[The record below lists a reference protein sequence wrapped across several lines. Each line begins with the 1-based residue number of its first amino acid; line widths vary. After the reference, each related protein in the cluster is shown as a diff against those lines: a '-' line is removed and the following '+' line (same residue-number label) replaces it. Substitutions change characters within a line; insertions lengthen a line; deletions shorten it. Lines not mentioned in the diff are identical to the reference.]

1 MLDLRLIPKKKILL
15 FLGDV
20 LLIPLAYF
28 LSLVIRFGVSDY
40 SLLKP
45 SIGGGFV
52 ILCYIFTFYIA
63 DLYELDKPF
72 RSIKY
77 IFRFI
82 TAIFIASIITLGAF
96 YFFPKLWFGRG
107 IFVISIILVGLFTY
121 SWRLLFAF
129 IFRKLLYTE
138 KNLIIIGS
146 DELTKYFSKL
156 FESLGPYKVKGF
168 ICESLI
174 NKDDCSNVLGTYEQ
188 LSDIVEREKIDIVI
202 IAVTHIENT
211 ELLKYALECKM
222 KGVHVVDL
230 PTFYEEVTGKVP
242 VELVNDLW
250 LVTTP
255 ISGVKRSIYNMKVK
269 RILDIIFSILG
280 LLASLII
287 TIPVAILI
295 KIESRGPVFYRQR
308 RVGLN
313 NRIFECIKFRSMTVH
328 AEKNGAVWAS
338 KNDNRV
344 TRVGKVIRK
353 LRIDEIPQMWNVLKG
368 DMSFIG
374 PRPERPEFVELL
386 EKKIPYYNLRHSV
399 KPGITGWAQVCYPYG
414 ASEED
419 ALEKLKYDLYY
430 IKNLSLF
437 LDFQILLKTAKVV
450 LLGQGAR

>member
-20 LLIPLAYF
+20 ILIPIAYF
-28 LSLVIRFGVSDY
+28 LSLVIRFGVENY

-63 DLYELDKPF
+63 DLYELDKLF
-72 RSIKY
+72 KSIKY

-82 TAIFIASIITLGAF
+82 TAIFIAAIITLGAF

-107 IFVISIILVGLFTY
+107 IFVISTALVGLFTY
-121 SWRLLFAF
+121 LWRLLFAF
-129 IFRKLLYTE
+129 IFRKLLYKE
-138 KNLIIIGS
+138 KNIVIIGS
-146 DELTKYFSKL
+146 GELTKQFSKI
-156 FESLGPYKVKGF
+156 FEDLGPYKVKGF
-168 ICESLI
+168 ICERLI
-174 NKDDCSNVLGTYEQ
+174 NKDDCLNVLGTYDQ
-188 LSDIVEREKIDIVI
+188 LNDIVEKAEIDIVI
-202 IAVTHIENT
+202 IAVTHIEDT
-211 ELLKYALECKM
+211 KLLKYALECKM
-222 KGVHVVDL
+222 KGVSVIDL

-255 ISGVKRSIYNMKVK
+255 ISGVKKSIYNMKVK
-269 RILDIIFSILG
+269 RVLDIIFSILG
-280 LLASLII
+280 LIISLII
-287 TIPVAILI
+287 TVPVAILI
-295 KIESRGPVFYRQR
+295 KLESKGPVFYKQK

-313 NRIFECIKFRSMTVH
+313 NKIFDCIKFRSMTVD
-328 AEKNGAVWAS
+328 AEKNGVVWAS
-338 KNDNRV
+338 KNDSRV
-344 TRVGKVIRK
+344 TRIGKIIRK

-368 DMSFIG
+368 EMSFIG
-374 PRPERPEFVELL
+374 PRPERPEFVERL
-386 EKKIPYYNLRHSV
+386 EKVIPYYNLRHSV

-450 LLGQGAR
+450 LLGKGAR

>member
-1 MLDLRLIPKKKILL
+1 MFNLKLIPKKKLLL
-15 FLGDV
+15 FLGDTF
-20 LLIPLAYF
+20 LIPLAYF
-28 LSLVIRFGVSDY
+28 FSLVIRFGVENY

-63 DLYELDKPF
+63 DLYELDKPV

-96 YFFPKLWFGRG
+96 YFFPRLWFGRG
-107 IFVISIILVGLFTY
+107 IFVISTTLVGLFTY
-121 SWRLLFAF
+121 LWRLLFTF
-129 IFRKLLYTE
+129 IFRKLLYTQ
-138 KNLIIIGS
+138 KNIVIIGS
-146 DELTKYFSKL
+146 DQLTKQFSKI
-156 FESLGPYKVKGF
+156 FESLGPYRVKGF
-168 ICESLI
+168 ICERLVNNI
-174 NKDDCSNVLGTYEQ
+174 DCSDVLGTYEQ
-188 LSDIVEREKIDIVI
+188 LSDIVEKENIDIVI

-222 KGVHVVDL
+222 KGVSVIDL

-269 RILDIIFSILG
+269 RVLDIIFSLLG
-280 LLASLII
+280 LIISLVI

-295 KIESRGPVFYRQR
+295 KLESKGPIFYKQR

-313 NRIFECIKFRSMTVH
+313 NNIFECIKFRSMTVD

-338 KNDNRV
+338 KNDSRV
-344 TRVGKVIRK
+344 TNVGKIIRK

-368 DMSFIG
+368 EMSFIG
-374 PRPERPEFVELL
+374 PRPERPEFVERL
-386 EKKIPYYNLRHSV
+386 EKVIPYYNLRHSV